1 MSKSCET
8 HLVPNCPLCAKK
20 PTNLVISS
28 PAISPNPLAAPNQ
41 GTNVPVSGT
50 PPPVSTI
57 SDPHASK
64 IVSAANKY
72 AAACD
77 AFNTAAIE
85 VKKLMSQLSEAKTR
99 EAEALTLRDAAQAD
113 LTKIMGEKS

>member
-1 MSKSCET
+1 MSKSCEM

-20 PTNLVISS
+20 PA
-28 PAISPNPLAAPNQ
+28 PA
-41 GTNVPVSGT
+41 T
-50 PPPVSTI
+50 PPPAVPAPPVQKLDNPPATPATSTPVVPII

-64 IVSAANKY
+64 VLAAANKY

-77 AFNTAAIE
+77 AFNTAALE
-85 VKKLMSQLSEAKTR
+85 VKKLMSQLSDAKTR
-99 EAEALTLRDAAQAD
+99 EADALTLRDAAQTE